1 MWNLIYK
8 IKKIILNIPMVEL
21 FNLYFTKKVIKQYKD
36 KNLTSKVNVLV
47 CYKIDLVVEWR
58 KGDGEVMSSNSS
70 HWQKLIN

>member
-1 MWNLIYK
+1 
-8 IKKIILNIPMVEL
+8 MVEL

-58 KGDGEVMSSNSS
+58 KGE
-70 HWQKLIN
+70 KLNFELCLTIYSLGHYCEFHFHFM